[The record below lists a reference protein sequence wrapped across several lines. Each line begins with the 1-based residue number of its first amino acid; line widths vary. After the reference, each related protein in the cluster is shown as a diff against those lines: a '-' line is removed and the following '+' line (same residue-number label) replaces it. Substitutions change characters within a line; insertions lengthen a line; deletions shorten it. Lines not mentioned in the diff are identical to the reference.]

1 MARVRMTDAER
12 EAKRRA
18 RIAHSFSNA
27 AYNHYD
33 TSDGFG
39 SFEEWIRAAEM
50 LTGGV
55 ATTRNEMQDDL
66 DFLLLDTMP
75 ASLADLKKAFRNA
88 MFVYH
93 PDHGGSNEQAR
104 KALEAFGRLK
114 SKF

>member
-1 MARVRMTDAER
+1 MARVRMSDAER